1 MASAFLPFAI
11 DHLPF
16 AVYHY
21 IEIPMLRYLVRR
33 LLLTIPVLLGVATL
47 VFALIHLV
55 PGDPAQ
61 AMLGEG
67 AAPEELVKLRHSL
80 GLDQPLLVQYKSFLS
95 GIARGDLGT
104 SFRYNTPVT
113 AQIREKLPN
122 TAKLAV
128 AAMVLA
134 ILFAIPLGILA
145 AVFRGT
151 IVDYSAM
158 TVALVG
164 ISMPNF
170 WLGPLLAI
178 LFAVRLGWL
187 PVSGTGSIWHLVL
200 PAVTLGAALS
210 AILARMTRASLLEEL
225 RELYV
230 LAARAR
236 GVSRT
241 RAVLRHAFRN
251 SLIPIVTIIGL
262 QFGAVLTG
270 TIITETIFAW
280 PGLGRLLIQAINFRD
295 YPLVQGCILFIS
307 VTYVAMNLLT
317 DLAYGFLDPRIRFE

>member
-1 MASAFLPFAI
+1 
-11 DHLPF
+11 
-16 AVYHY
+16 
-21 IEIPMLRYLVRR
+21 MLRYLIRR
-33 LLLTIPVLLGVATL
+33 LVLTIPVLLGVATL

-61 AMLGEG
+61 SMLGDG
-67 AAPEELVKLRHSL
+67 ASAEEVAQLRHAL
-80 GLDQPLLVQYKSFLS
+80 GLDRPLLVQYQAFLT
-95 GIARGDLGT
+95 GLVKGDLGT
-104 SFRYNTPVT
+104 SFRYGTPVT
-113 AQIREKLPN
+113 REIRDRLFR
-122 TAKLAV
+122 TMQLAAAAMAV
-128 AAMVLA
+128 A
-134 ILFAIPLGILA
+134 ILIAIPLGIAA

-151 IVDYSAM
+151 AIDYAAM
-158 TVALVG
+158 TVALAG

-178 LFAVRLGWL
+178 LFAVYLGWL
-187 PVSGTGSIWHLVL
+187 PVAGTGSVWHIVL
-200 PAVTLGAALS
+200 PSITLGAALA

-236 GVSRT
+236 GLSRL
-241 RAVLRHAFRN
+241 RAVVRHAFRN
-251 SLIPIVTIIGL
+251 SLIPVVTIIGL

-280 PGLGRLLIQAINFRD
+280 PGVGRLLIQAINFRD

-307 VTYVAMNLLT
+307 LTYVMMNLLT
-317 DLAYGFLDPRIRFE
+317 DLTYGLLDPRIRYD

>member
-1 MASAFLPFAI
+1 
-11 DHLPF
+11 
-16 AVYHY
+16 
-21 IEIPMLRYLVRR
+21 MLRYLVRR
-33 LLLTIPVLLGVATL
+33 LLLTLPVLLGVATL

-67 AAPEELVKLRHSL
+67 ASQEEVEALRHSL
-80 GLDQPLLVQYKSFLS
+80 GLDRPLFVQYRSFMTGVL
-95 GIARGDLGT
+95 RGDLGS
-104 SFRYNTPVT
+104 SFRYGTPVT
-113 AQIREKLPN
+113 REIRDRLGR
-122 TAKLAV
+122 TVQLAL
-128 AAMVLA
+128 AAMLVA
-134 ILFAIPLGILA
+134 IVIAIPLGILA

-151 IVDYSAM
+151 AIDHAAM
-158 TVALVG
+158 TLALAG

-178 LFAVRLGWL
+178 LFAVYLGWL
-187 PVSGTGSIWHLVL
+187 PVAGTGSPAHLVL
-200 PAVTLGAALS
+200 PAVTLGAALA

-236 GVSRT
+236 GLSRT

-251 SLIPIVTIIGL
+251 SLIPVVTIIGL

-280 PGLGRLLIQAINFRD
+280 PGVGRLLIQAITFRD
-295 YPLVQGCILFIS
+295 YPLIQGCILFIS
-307 VTYVAMNLLT
+307 FTYVLMNLVT
-317 DLAYGFLDPRIRFE
+317 DLSYGLLDPRIRYD

>member
-1 MASAFLPFAI
+1 MT
-11 DHLPF
+11 
-16 AVYHY
+16 
-21 IEIPMLRYLVRR
+21 RYLIRR
-33 LLLTIPVLLGVATL
+33 LLLTIPVMLGVATL

-61 AMLGEG
+61 AMLGE
-67 AAPEELVKLRHSL
+67 AAPQADVIKLRHSL
-80 GLDQPLLVQYKSFLS
+80 GLDQPLLTQYRTFLV
-95 GIARGDLGT
+95 GLAHGDLGT
-104 SFRYNTPVT
+104 SFRYNAPVT
-113 AQIREKLPN
+113 AQIREKFPN
-122 TAKLAV
+122 TAALAL
-128 AAMVLA
+128 AAMGFA
-134 ILFAIPLGILA
+134 ILFAIPLGVLA

-151 IVDYSAM
+151 FVDHAAM
-158 TVALVG
+158 TVALAG

-187 PVSGTGSIWHLVL
+187 PVSGIGGFSHLVL

-210 AILARMTRASLLEEL
+210 AILARMTRASVLEEL
-225 RELYV
+225 GELYV

-236 GVSRT
+236 GLSGA
-241 RAVLRHAFRN
+241 RAVVRHAFRN
-251 SLIPIVTIIGL
+251 SLIPIVTIVGL

-280 PGLGRLLIQAINFRD
+280 PGLGRLLIQAISFRD

-307 VTYVAMNLLT
+307 ITYVAMNLLT
-317 DLAYGFLDPRIRFE
+317 DLTYGWLDPRIRFN

>member
-1 MASAFLPFAI
+1 MI
-11 DHLPF
+11 
-16 AVYHY
+16 
-21 IEIPMLRYLVRR
+21 RYLIRR
-33 LLLTIPVLLGVATL
+33 LLLTIPVIFGVATL

-61 AMLGEG
+61 AMLGD
-67 AAPEELVKLRHSL
+67 AAPQAEVLKLRHSL
-80 GLDQPLLVQYKSFLS
+80 GLDQPLLTQYRTYLT
-95 GIARGDLGT
+95 GLLRGDLGT
-104 SFRYNTPVT
+104 SFRYNGPVT
-113 AQIREKLPN
+113 AQIRDKFPN
-122 TAKLAV
+122 TATLAL
-128 AAMVLA
+128 AAMLFA

-151 IVDYSAM
+151 VIDHAAM
-158 TVALVG
+158 TIALAG

-187 PVSGTGSIWHLVL
+187 PVSGTGGLSHLIL

-210 AILARMTRASLLEEL
+210 AILARMTRASVLEEL

-236 GVSRT
+236 GVSGA
-241 RAVLRHAFRN
+241 RAVVRHAFRN

-280 PGLGRLLIQAINFRD
+280 PGIGRLLIQAINFRD
-295 YPLVQGCILFIS
+295 YPPVQGCILFIS
-307 VTYVAMNLLT
+307 ITYVAMNLVT
-317 DLAYGFLDPRIRFE
+317 DLTYGLLDPRIRYD

>member
-1 MASAFLPFAI
+1 MT
-11 DHLPF
+11 
-16 AVYHY
+16 
-21 IEIPMLRYLVRR
+21 RYLVRR
-33 LLLTIPVLLGVATL
+33 LLLTIPVMLGVATL

-61 AMLGEG
+61 AMLGET
-67 AAPEELVKLRHSL
+67 APQADVLKLRHSL
-80 GLDQPLLVQYKSFLS
+80 GLDQPLLTQYGTFMIGL
-95 GIARGDLGT
+95 ARGDLGT
-104 SFRYNTPVT
+104 SFRYNAPVT
-113 AQIREKLPN
+113 AQIREKFPN
-122 TAKLAV
+122 TAMLAV
-128 AAMVLA
+128 AAMCFA
-134 ILFAIPLGILA
+134 IIFAIPLGILA

-151 IVDYSAM
+151 FVDHAAM
-158 TVALVG
+158 TIALAG

-178 LFAVRLGWL
+178 VFAVRLGWL
-187 PVSGTGSIWHLVL
+187 PVSGTGGLSHLIL

-236 GVSRT
+236 GLSGM
-241 RAVLRHAFRN
+241 RAVVKHAFRN

-280 PGLGRLLIQAINFRD
+280 PGLGRLLIQSISFRD
-295 YPLVQGCILFIS
+295 YPLVQGCILFIA

-317 DLAYGFLDPRIRFE
+317 DLTYGFLDPRIRFD

>member
-1 MASAFLPFAI
+1 
-11 DHLPF
+11 
-16 AVYHY
+16 
-21 IEIPMLRYLVRR
+21 MLRYFFRR
-33 LLLTIPVLLGVATL
+33 LLLTVPVLLGVATL

-61 AMLGEG
+61 AMLGDG
-67 AAPEELVKLRHSL
+67 ASHEDVLRLQHTL
-80 GLDQPLLVQYKSFLS
+80 GLDRPLLTQYKSFLV
-95 GIARGDLGT
+95 GIVHGDLGT

-113 AQIREKLPN
+113 AQIREKFPN
-122 TAKLAV
+122 TAALAL
-128 AAMVLA
+128 AAMLVA
-134 ILFAIPLGILA
+134 VVIAIPLGILA
-145 AVFRGT
+145 AVYRGT
-151 IVDYSAM
+151 LIDHAAM
-158 TVALVG
+158 TLALLG
-164 ISMPNF
+164 ICMPNF

-187 PVSGTGSIWHLVL
+187 PVSGIGGLSHLVL
-200 PAVTLGAALS
+200 PAITLGAALA
-210 AILARMTRASLLEEL
+210 AILARMTRASVLEEL

-236 GVSRT
+236 GLSGT
-241 RAVLRHAFRN
+241 RAVVRHAFRN

-270 TIITETIFAW
+270 TIITESIFAW
-280 PGLGRLLIQAINFRD
+280 PGIGRLLIQAINFRD

-317 DLAYGFLDPRIRFE
+317 DLTYGFLDPRIRFD